1 MRNLARETIKSAAAS
16 AGLDPAK
23 VYELVAAD
31 NLTIERP
38 YMTVQFLPETYK
50 RIGRKLALTRNGPLE
65 ARKREL
71 YEVELSVAANVL
83 TEDEAWLSDF
93 AYDFVAALPR
103 GLNDKRGNWVRI
115 RAQKAQFS
123 KPPDKRIATDVIEV
137 FVKRD
142 QLFELTFTGR
152 ITAEEYEVFIP
163 GIKLNPYWDGYS
175 SDKGD

>member
-1 MRNLARETIKSAAAS
+1 MRNLARETIKAAAAS

-50 RIGRKLALTRNGPLE
+50 RTGRKLALTRNGMTE
-65 ARKREL
+65 RRKREL

-83 TEDEAWLSDF
+83 TEDEAWLSGF
-93 AYDFVAALPR
+93 AYDFVAALPG

-115 RAQKAQFS
+115 RVQKAQFS

-152 ITAEEYEVFIP
+152 ITAEEYEALIP
-163 GIKLNPYWDGYS
+163 GVRLNPYWDGYR
-175 SDKGD
+175 